1 MKYEK
6 PDLEELDL
14 ELEGSFLT
22 ANSKEPDKPNHG
34 GEGDKE
40 DGGHGDDGD
49 EWG

>member
-22 ANSKEPDKPNHG
+22 AGSKEPSKPDDNTEG
-34 GEGDKE
+34 GKD
-40 DGGHGDDGD
+40 DTGHGDEGD